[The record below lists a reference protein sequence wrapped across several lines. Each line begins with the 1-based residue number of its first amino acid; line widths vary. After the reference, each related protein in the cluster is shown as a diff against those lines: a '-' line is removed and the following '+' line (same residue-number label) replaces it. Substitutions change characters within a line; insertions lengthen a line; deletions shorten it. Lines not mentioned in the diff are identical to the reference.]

1 MTDSDKKHSF
11 REEFEAHLESPIPI
25 LTRLRNLIFGK
36 ESPDTYTQIGFYLG
50 IMIWTIFLVW
60 IILGYMALTNTDWI
74 EQEKGLDVHSLIRER
89 GIALGFSG
97 DEFQDKLILFYN
109 VALVA
114 WSGLFIGLVLQWR
127 KQASFIYFIWGS
139 GGLYLLAMWFLLGF
153 TYWYQDTTTF
163 DKIAFFLLIGHS
175 SLYYYF
181 LNRELRGEKT
191 NFFGIEEE
199 DDESN

>member
-1 MTDSDKKHSF
+1 VTDSDKKHSF

-25 LTRLRNLIFGK
+25 LSRLRNLIFGK

-50 IMIWTIFLVW
+50 IIIWTIFLIW
-60 IILGYMALTNTDWI
+60 IILGYVALTNTEWI
-74 EQEKGLDVHSLIRER
+74 EQEKGLDVHSLIEAR
-89 GIALGFSG
+89 GKTLGFVGADFKSN
-97 DEFQDKLILFYN
+97 LITFYN

-114 WSGLFIGLVLQWR
+114 WIGLFIGLVLQWR
-127 KQASFIYFIWGS
+127 KNLYFIYFIWGA
-139 GGLYLLAMWFLLGF
+139 GAVYLLAMWFLLGF

-163 DKIAFFLLIGHS
+163 DKIAFFLLIVHS

-181 LNRELRGEKT
+181 LNKESQGEKT

-199 DDESN
+199 DE